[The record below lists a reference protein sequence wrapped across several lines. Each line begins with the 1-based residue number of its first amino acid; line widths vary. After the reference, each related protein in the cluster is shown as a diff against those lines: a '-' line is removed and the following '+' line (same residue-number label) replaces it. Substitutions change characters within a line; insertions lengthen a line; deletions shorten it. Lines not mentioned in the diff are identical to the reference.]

1 MKRILLLILSLI
13 ILSASIVA
21 DEPERGEIDEILRM
35 LNDIQSGVVVEIMP
49 DTGAYGVNMRD
60 SRYPERDAGT
70 ELKYRDIDIDTLS
83 PSSDEFRTIYV
94 PEQMVLLA
102 GVENVPTESSLIT
115 TYREEYTTNRPYI
128 GEDVPAFRIIFE
140 DDHENGSEMSP
151 VDIDIRSSTDYMYVS
166 QSNPIYQRPYK
177 LYASPRYN
185 FSHGTLASQS
195 DDHHSGESIEFYN
208 DHISDKIDFR
218 PDKAEDGGYSHMNVW
233 FDLILALPYDSYNE
247 SGVFWD
253 NKEFPLADSNDYS
266 SVVTITIGWEQ
277 KYRIEYN
284 EGNWGEHQGILNRWP
299 VYDSPRWVDY
309 TSKLGVSGVL
319 RVEKTLSIPFSGFSS
334 TIESGPLDDT
344 GSLVITPYPAASNL
358 SLDAEDTGGDAIPVA
373 EIQFIMTY
381 GSTENELNPS
391 TSNTWIFLSASPD
404 PYASNPNGFML
415 VHDEAGSIL
424 TSYNSTPY
432 TVTATGITAN
442 SDGAGGDDVVFDGKE
457 KASDFYLNQTGPD
470 SYIHTEPNYNLELPH
485 THGKYSHY
493 SEYEGIVSVQIPR
506 TPVAADGMR
515 AGRYTSEIYI
525 HVMTGE

>member
-21 DEPERGEIDEILRM
+21 DEPERGEIDEIRRI

-60 SRYPERDAGT
+60 SRYPEREAGT
-70 ELKYRDIDIDTLS
+70 NLEYKNIDIDTLS
-83 PSSDEFRTIYV
+83 PSSDDFRTIYV

-115 TYREEYTTNRPYI
+115 YRREDTTDHPYI

-140 DDHENGSEMSP
+140 DDPRNESGMSS

-185 FSHGTLASQS
+185 FSDGTVDNQ
-195 DDHHSGESIEFYN
+195 DKTHHSGESIEFYN
-208 DHISDKIDFR
+208 DHISDNIDFR
-218 PDKAEDGGYSHMNVW
+218 PKEAGGYSHMNIW

-247 SGVFWD
+247 SGVLWD

-266 SVVTITIGWEQ
+266 SVVTITIRWEQ
-277 KYRIEYN
+277 EYRIEYN
-284 EGNWGEHQGILNRWP
+284 EGNWESVEWAAWRYC
-299 VYDSPRWVDY
+299 YDSPRWVDY
-309 TSKLGVSGVL
+309 TTKLGVSGVL

-381 GSTENELNPS
+381 GSTNYVLNPS

-432 TVTATGITAN
+432 TVTVTGITAN
-442 SDGAGGDDVVFDGKE
+442 SDGAGGDEVVFDGKE
-457 KASDFYLNQTGPD
+457 KAADFYLNQTGPD

-525 HVMTGE
+525 HVMTEE

>member
-21 DEPERGEIDEILRM
+21 DEPEGGESEEILRI

-60 SRYPERDAGT
+60 TRYPERDAGAI
-70 ELKYRDIDIDTLS
+70 LSYSDIDIDTLS

-102 GVENVPTESSLIT
+102 GVENVPTESSLV
-115 TYREEYTTNRPYI
+115 TYRREWVYNNYVPIYEN
-128 GEDVPAFRIIFE
+128 VPAFRIVFE
-140 DDHENGSEMSP
+140 DNPENGSEMSP

-195 DDHHSGESIEFYN
+195 KDHQSGESIEFYN
-208 DHISDKIDFR
+208 DHISDKIDFH
-218 PDKAEDGGYSHMNVW
+218 PDKAGGYSHMNVW

-247 SGVFWD
+247 SGVLWD

-266 SVVTITIGWEQ
+266 SVVTITISWEQ

-284 EGNWGEHQGILNRWP
+284 EGNWEDIWLVGSF
-299 VYDSPRWVDY
+299 YDSSRWVDY
-309 TSKLGVSGVL
+309 TTKLGVSGVL

-358 SLDAEDTGGDAIPVA
+358 SLDAADTGGDAIPVA

-381 GSTENELNPS
+381 GSTNDVLNPS

-432 TVTATGITAN
+432 TVTVTGITAN

-457 KASDFYLNQTGPD
+457 KAADFYLNQTGPD

>member
-21 DEPERGEIDEILRM
+21 DEPEEGEREEILRI

-60 SRYPERDAGT
+60 SRYPERDAGA
-70 ELKYRDIDIDTLS
+70 LLSYSDIDIDTLS
-83 PSSDEFRTIYV
+83 PSSDDFRKIYV
-94 PEQMVLLA
+94 PAQMVLLA

-115 TYREEYTTNRPYI
+115 YRREYTTNSPYI
-128 GEDVPAFRIIFE
+128 REDVPAFRIIFE
-140 DDHENGSEMSP
+140 DDPRNESGMSS

-185 FSHGTLASQS
+185 FSDGTVDNQ
-195 DDHHSGESIEFYN
+195 DKTHHSGESIEFYN
-208 DHISDKIDFR
+208 DHISDNIDFH
-218 PDKAEDGGYSHMNVW
+218 PDKAGGYSHMNTW

-247 SGVFWD
+247 SGVLWD

-266 SVVTITIGWEQ
+266 SVVTITIVWDQ

-284 EGNWGEHQGILNRWP
+284 EGNWESVWWAGWRYC
-299 VYDSPRWVDY
+299 YDSPRWVDY

-381 GSTENELNPS
+381 GSTNYVLNPS

-432 TVTATGITAN
+432 TVTVTGITAN
-442 SDGAGGDDVVFDGKE
+442 SDGAGGDEVVFDGKE
-457 KASDFYLNQTGPD
+457 KAADFYLNQTGPD

-525 HVMTGE
+525 HVMTEK

>member
-21 DEPERGEIDEILRM
+21 DEPEEGEREEILRI

-60 SRYPERDAGT
+60 SRYPERDAGA
-70 ELKYRDIDIDTLS
+70 LLSYSDIDIDTLS
-83 PSSDEFRTIYV
+83 PSSDDFRKIYV
-94 PEQMVLLA
+94 PAQMVLLA

-115 TYREEYTTNRPYI
+115 YRREYTTNSPYI
-128 GEDVPAFRIIFE
+128 REDVPAFRIIFE
-140 DDHENGSEMSP
+140 DDPRNESGMSS

-185 FSHGTLASQS
+185 FSDGTVDNQ
-195 DDHHSGESIEFYN
+195 DKTHHSGESIEFYN
-208 DHISDKIDFR
+208 DHISDNIDFH
-218 PDKAEDGGYSHMNVW
+218 PDKAGGYSHMNTW

-247 SGVFWD
+247 SGVLWD

-266 SVVTITIGWEQ
+266 SVVTITIVWDQ

-284 EGNWGEHQGILNRWP
+284 EGNWESVWWAGWRYC
-299 VYDSPRWVDY
+299 YDSPRWVDY

-381 GSTENELNPS
+381 GSTNYVLNPS

-424 TSYNSTPY
+424 K
-432 TVTATGITAN
+432 I
-442 SDGAGGDDVVFDGKE
+442 F
-457 KASDFYLNQTGPD
+457 
-470 SYIHTEPNYNLELPH
+470 IPNGRRIKNAVSM
-485 THGKYSHY
+485 K
-493 SEYEGIVSVQIPR
+493 IVSFK
-506 TPVAADGMR
+506 
-515 AGRYTSEIYI
+515 EIFFFL
-525 HVMTGE
+525 